1 MAYDRPVLTDGDN
14 ITPTSGTVVAAV
26 NALTVGNAV
35 NAVNVYNAVNILS
48 EVSVVANV
56 NVTVASK

>member
-14 ITPTSGTVVAAV
+14 IIPTAGTVAVAV

-35 NAVNVYNAVNILS
+35 NAVNVYNVVNVLS

-56 NVTVASK
+56 NVTVATK